1 MPTFAKTGA
10 LKCQWNGWR
19 TRTTTDA
26 AVRPA
31 VPRRGTMRSGVFS
44 SRKAVA
50 AVGAAVQGSQA
61 AQRAAQVRFASS
73 GFWKSPRRPLRFAGA
88 AQR

>member
-1 MPTFAKTGA
+1 
-10 LKCQWNGWR
+10 
-19 TRTTTDA
+19 
-26 AVRPA
+26 
-31 VPRRGTMRSGVFS
+31 MRSGVFS